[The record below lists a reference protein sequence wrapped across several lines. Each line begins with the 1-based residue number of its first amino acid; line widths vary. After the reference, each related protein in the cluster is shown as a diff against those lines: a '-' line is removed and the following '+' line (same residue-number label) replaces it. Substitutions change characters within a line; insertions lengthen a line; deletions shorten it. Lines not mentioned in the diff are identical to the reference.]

1 MGAINFNDGPPYDR
15 LDIASA
21 AATARSDGVEITLT
35 AYVFG
40 QPAATVPFTVLLDP
54 AVARALAAQLGPAAE
69 RRCASSKGGGDFRS
83 RAGFEAGP
91 AGKVVRP
98 GG

>member
-21 AATARSDGVEITLT
+21 QAAATSDGVEIALT

-40 QPAATVPFTVLLDP
+40 QPAATVPFTILLDP
-54 AVARALAAQLGPAAE
+54 AVARALAAQLGAAAE
-69 RRCASSKGGGDFRS
+69 TALRRLEGRG
-83 RAGFEAGP
+83 
-91 AGKVVRP
+91 
-98 GG
+98 